1 MRRHAVCLGLSIVTG
16 LMAWLPTAS
25 AQSEAFYKGKR
36 LTLLINFAAGGP
48 ADIEGRLFARH
59 FGKHI
64 DGAPNIIVQN
74 RDGAG
79 GLVGTNYLG
88 ELGPR
93 DGTMAG
99 YLTAAAWNYVID
111 PGSYR
116 VDFSTY
122 EFIAYQPVNV
132 VYYMRADTP
141 PGMKSAAD
149 LMRATALVAG
159 GLAADSSKD
168 LLIRLTLDMLGVPY
182 KYVTGFRSS
191 APARLALQR
200 GEINFFSESSPS
212 YFGVVEPTLVKTGQA
227 IPVWYDPIYDG
238 VTSRASSRWRARA
251 CRAFRISTARPRA
264 QRRRAGCGTSTAS
277 ISRSIPRCC
286 ARWCCRRVRPPEA
299 VAALRRATE
308 RLNGD
313 AEFAKEAQK
322 ALQFVPQYVTSGDL
336 NARVRRTLVV
346 TPRGAELR
354 DRLHQEP
361 AEIAR
366 SLRCALEDERQPALH
381 AGAVGVVVG
390 AELGLQPRLVV
401 QHAAVEPDARAASRI
416 SANHDRKTI
425 ASPTRKMRCPRYI
438 GLRVQRVG
446 AVIEDPVGHGF
457 HAGAAAGARAAIA
470 ADQLVLQVAPQHQ
483 RRPHQSMR
491 GQPPC
496 QANSKAS
503 TASGHRMKVCTGVRL
518 SQRST

>member
-16 LMAWLPTAS
+16 LTAWLPTAS

-59 FGKHI
+59 IGRHI

-132 VYYMRADTP
+132 VYYVRADTP
-141 PGMKSAAD
+141 PGMKSASD

-168 LLIRLTLDMLGVPY
+168 LLIRLSLDMLGVPY
-182 KYVTGFRSS
+182 QYVTGFRSS

-238 VTSRASSRWRARA
+238 VTFARFDQMESQGVPGFPDFYRKAKGASPSGRLWDIY
-251 CRAFRISTARPRA
+251 RINLAVDSAMLRT
-264 QRRRAGCGTSTAS
+264 
-277 ISRSIPRCC
+277 
-286 ARWCCRRVRPPEA
+286 VVLPPGSSQEA

-322 ALQFVPQYVTSGDL
+322 ALQFVPRYVTSGDL

-346 TPRGAELR
+346 RPEV
-354 DRLHQEP
+354 
-361 AEIAR
+361 R
-366 SLRCALEDERQPALH
+366 SFVTE
-381 AGAVGVVVG
+381 
-390 AELGLQPRLVV
+390 
-401 QHAAVEPDARAASRI
+401 
-416 SANHDRKTI
+416 
-425 ASPTRKMRCPRYI
+425 YI
-438 GLRVQRVG
+438 KN
-446 AVIEDPVGHGF
+446 
-457 HAGAAAGARAAIA
+457 
-470 ADQLVLQVAPQHQ
+470 
-483 RRPHQSMR
+483 
-491 GQPPC
+491 PP
-496 QANSKAS
+496 K
-503 TASGHRMKVCTGVRL
+503 
-518 SQRST
+518 

>member
-1 MRRHAVCLGLSIVTG
+1 MRRHAACFVFSLVAALAAAPHV
-16 LMAWLPTAS
+16 AS
-25 AQSEAFYKGKR
+25 AQSDPFYKGKR

-79 GLVGTNYLG
+79 GLVGINYLG

-111 PGSYR
+111 PAAYR
-116 VDFSTY
+116 VDFATY
-122 EFIAYQPVNV
+122 EFVAYQPVNV

-141 PGMKSAAD
+141 PGMKDGPSI
-149 LMRATALVAG
+149 MKATGLVTG

-212 YFGVVEPTLVKTGQA
+212 YFGVVEPSLVRTGQV

-238 VTSRASSRWRARA
+238 RTFAPFKQMDDQSVLGFPEFHRKAKGALPSGRLWDVYRTNLAVDSAMLRTVV
-251 CRAFRISTARPRA
+251 F
-264 QRRRAGCGTSTAS
+264 
-277 ISRSIPRCC
+277 
-286 ARWCCRRVRPPEA
+286 PPGVPQAAVDALRTA
-299 VAALRRATE
+299 VA

-313 AEFAKEAQK
+313 REFAEEAQK
-322 ALQFVPQYVTSGDL
+322 SIQFVPHYVTGADL
-336 NARVRRTLVV
+336 NTQVRRTLVV
-346 TPRGAELR
+346 AP
-354 DRLHQEP
+354 
-361 AEIAR
+361 EI
-366 SLRCALEDERQPALH
+366 
-381 AGAVGVVVG
+381 
-390 AELGLQPRLVV
+390 
-401 QHAAVEPDARAASRI
+401 RAFVT
-416 SANHDRKTI
+416 D
-425 ASPTRKMRCPRYI
+425 YI
-438 GLRVQRVG
+438 KN
-446 AVIEDPVGHGF
+446 
-457 HAGAAAGARAAIA
+457 
-470 ADQLVLQVAPQHQ
+470 
-483 RRPHQSMR
+483 
-491 GQPPC
+491 PP
-496 QANSKAS
+496 K
-503 TASGHRMKVCTGVRL
+503 
-518 SQRST
+518 

>member
-16 LMAWLPTAS
+16 LTAWLPTAS

-59 FGKHI
+59 IGRHI

-141 PGMKSAAD
+141 PGMKSASD

-168 LLIRLTLDMLGVPY
+168 LLIRLSLDMLGVPY

-238 VTSRASSRWRARA
+238 VNFARFDQMESQGVPGFPDFYRKAKGSGPTGRLWDIYRINLAVDSAMLRTVVLPPGSS
-251 CRAFRISTARPRA
+251 
-264 QRRRAGCGTSTAS
+264 Q
-277 ISRSIPRCC
+277 
-286 ARWCCRRVRPPEA
+286 EA

-322 ALQFVPQYVTSGDL
+322 ALQFVPRYVTSGDL

-346 TPRGAELR
+346 RPEV
-354 DRLHQEP
+354 
-361 AEIAR
+361 R
-366 SLRCALEDERQPALH
+366 SFVTE
-381 AGAVGVVVG
+381 
-390 AELGLQPRLVV
+390 
-401 QHAAVEPDARAASRI
+401 
-416 SANHDRKTI
+416 
-425 ASPTRKMRCPRYI
+425 YI
-438 GLRVQRVG
+438 KN
-446 AVIEDPVGHGF
+446 
-457 HAGAAAGARAAIA
+457 
-470 ADQLVLQVAPQHQ
+470 
-483 RRPHQSMR
+483 
-491 GQPPC
+491 PP
-496 QANSKAS
+496 K
-503 TASGHRMKVCTGVRL
+503 
-518 SQRST
+518 